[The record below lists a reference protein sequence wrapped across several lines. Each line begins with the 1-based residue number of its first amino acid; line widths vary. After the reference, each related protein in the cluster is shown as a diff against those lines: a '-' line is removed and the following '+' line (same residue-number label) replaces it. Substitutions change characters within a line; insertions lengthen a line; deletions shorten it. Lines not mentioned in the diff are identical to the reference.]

1 MAAQMKRNMELQY
14 TVISTMQVVIHT
26 PINLRTIA
34 LIFINNPA
42 KLHHQKSTL
51 LINELIKPVEKN
63 GCFSSLEHFL
73 LALYVTTPKKL
84 MDVLFLILVLTN
96 SKSV

>member
-1 MAAQMKRNMELQY
+1 MLLNISKHATINY
-14 TVISTMQVVIHT
+14 TYIKQL
-26 PINLRTIA
+26 NKA
-34 LIFINNPA
+34 DKN
-42 KLHHQKSTL
+42 STL

-84 MDVLFLILVLTN
+84 LDVLFLIFVLTN
-96 SKSV
+96 SESVYLKHVYDLCS